1 MIRRPPLLHSLLLLL
16 PLAAC
21 AQEAKTDAAAKPE
34 ATTVTEHRCTVQ
46 IAAAGEPTRVEGEAS
61 GEDEAAALEAAYAD
75 ACTRLP
81 EDARADCKDEG
92 KFEVMI
98 AGGSA
103 TADGKTNYSK
113 TVTLKAKV
121 ATVEGRGASTKS
133 KDEAC
138 AAAVAEACKAAG
150 ATGDCVAAG
159 THQKRGE
166 SSSTA
171 TQRTA
176 PAGS

>member
-1 MIRRPPLLHSLLLLL
+1 MLLIRAHLLSVLTLAV
-16 PLAAC
+16 AAC
-21 AQEAKTDAAAKPE
+21 TQEAKTEPAAKPE
-34 ATTVTEHRCTVQ
+34 ATTVTEHRCSVQ
-46 IAAAGEPTRVEGEAS
+46 IVPADAPTGAEGKAS
-61 GEDEAAALEAAYAD
+61 GEDEAAVLDAAFAD
-75 ACTRLP
+75 ACAKLP

-92 KFEVMI
+92 KFEVTI

-103 TADGKTNYSK
+103 TADGKTNYTK

-121 ATVEGRGASTKS
+121 ATVEGRGTSTTS

-150 ATGDCVAAG
+150 ASGDCVAAG

-176 PAGS
+176 PTGS